1 MEEVVGS
8 QEFYVM
14 MSNSMSENG
23 ITPRIR
29 TPLLR
34 ALIVASC
41 VTMLACVNSVLA
53 QAPRAKPPKAD
64 APAAKEGKKSDID
77 KILADKT
84 PPEDPAVAAI
94 LETKPATPEEC
105 VRAAK
110 TLFDFNR
117 PDLAKGFLKKVLD
130 AGLEPQQLADLGQQV
145 GSSVFLDMRDR
156 PELQPEA
163 KQLAGAVVAALKA
176 RLEDRQRIAGLIKQ
190 LQDPSAEKRFQAL
203 AGLQAAREAAIAP
216 LIAVLTDPAR
226 AAEHANVRAALAE
239 MGRSVL
245 PPLVAIVEQAD
256 AKAAVEAIQVL
267 AAAKDARVAPCLL
280 RPALSDKSD
289 PATREAAVAALEQLG
304 VAVPSRA
311 AAVKLL
317 VQEARDYFEPRGVV
331 EGAATTGE
339 RVELWRWDAA
349 RRQCVARVGT
359 SNDLVR
365 AVAADR
371 ARDAYALAPD
381 NPSVRLLYLAT
392 MLEQAAYENGLDRP
406 LDEKNTAAVEAGRFG
421 AKPIEA
427 VLKYAMACDRPAA
440 AAAAARLLGQIG
452 TASQLLYQS
461 PGPAPLALALQSSD
475 RRVRM
480 AALEAVVRLQ
490 PARAFA
496 GSSYVL
502 PALGFFAG
510 SGGSRHALVAA
521 PNLTE
526 ARQLAGMLVGA
537 GFVTDTFTNGRELVL
552 QAAQSPNYELALID
566 VTIDHPTIGILLQ
579 QLRHDARTASLRVG
593 LVGRVSRFH
602 EAEHLAATEP
612 LTKAFSQPFDAAA
625 FRWQLEQLA
634 ALSPRDFVGFAAR
647 QRQAAEAL
655 DLLAELA
662 RSSANLYDL
671 RSVQKQVITA
681 AYNPRLAVKAVGVL
695 AAINSAES
703 QQTLVDVASQLMS
716 PLPLRQ
722 AAAKAFRQNTQQH
735 GILLTTAEIRRQ
747 YQRYNESEKLD
758 RPTQHVL
765 GLILDCLEVGVP
777 KKK

>member
-1 MEEVVGS
+1 
-8 QEFYVM
+8 
-14 MSNSMSENG
+14 MSEDG
-23 ITPRIR
+23 LVRFVRAVIV
-29 TPLLR
+29 PL
-34 ALIVASC
+34 C
-41 VTMLACVNSVLA
+41 VTALACVNSAIA
-53 QAPRAKPPKAD
+53 QAPKAKPPKGD
-64 APAAKEGKKSDID
+64 APAAAKGERSNDID

-84 PPEDPAVAAI
+84 PPENPAVAAI
-94 LETKPATPEEC
+94 LETKPTTPEEC
-105 VRAAK
+105 GRAAK

-163 KQLAGAVVAALKA
+163 KQLADAVVAALKA

-203 AGLQAAREAAIAP
+203 VGLQAAREAAIAP

-256 AKAAVEAIQVL
+256 AKTAVEAIRVL

-289 PATREAAVAALEQLG
+289 PATREAAAAAFEQLG
-304 VAVPSRA
+304 VAVPSQA

-331 EGAATTGE
+331 EDAAAAGE
-339 RVELWRWDAA
+339 RAELWRWDAA

-359 SNDLVR
+359 SNDLAR

-406 LDEKNTAAVEAGRFG
+406 LDEKNPAAVEAGRFG
-421 AKPIEA
+421 AKPVEA
-427 VLKYAMACDRPAA
+427 VLKYAMACNRPAA
-440 AAAAARLLGQIG
+440 AAAAARLLGPIG

-461 PGPAPLALALQSSD
+461 TGPAPLALALQSPD

-480 AALEAVVRLQ
+480 AALQAIVRLQ

-521 PNLTE
+521 PTLME
-526 ARQLAGMLVGA
+526 ARELAGRLVGA

-552 QAAQSPNYELALID
+552 RAAQSPDYELALID
-566 VTIDHPTIGILLQ
+566 VTIDHPTVGILLQ

-593 LVGRVSRFH
+593 LVSRSGHFH
-602 EAEHLAATEP
+602 EAERLAGLDP
-612 LTKAFSQPFDAAA
+612 LAKAFSRPRDDAA

-634 ALSPRDFVGFAAR
+634 TLRPRDFVGFAAR

-671 RSVQKQVITA
+671 RSVQKYVITA
-681 AYNPRLAVKAVGVL
+681 VYNPRLAVKAVGVL

-703 QQTLVDVASQLMS
+703 QQTLVDVASRLTS

-765 GLILDCLEVGVP
+765 GLILDCLEVGAP